1 MLVLLRGECLRGNY
15 DNDVI
20 IVWAHLMS
28 SAAVAILNTSLL
40 RKTPPVP
47 FQKDQKK
54 LLEQLYAAKTTAGL
68 DTTAL
73 CGFGSFGAST

>member
-1 MLVLLRGECLRGNY
+1 MLVLLRGEWLRGNY

-40 RKTPPVP
+40 KTPPVP

-68 DTTAL
+68 DTAAL